1 MKRPLQHILPLA
13 LAGIVTLLP
22 AAAGASASPQ
32 AQAVLAQES
41 RWQAAVAKGDAKA
54 VGNVLAEDFVRVTFR
69 GSVRYRTDELA
80 DVVKNQPFVQR
91 NSEQTVNFAGSSV
104 AIVSGV
110 NTVSRGGRVTMRLRY
125 TDVYQKI
132 DGKWLAIWA
141 QDTPITA
148 P

>member
-1 MKRPLQHILPLA
+1 MKRTIQYILPLA
-13 LAGIVTLLP
+13 VAGIVALLP
-22 AAAGASASPQ
+22 VVAESSASPQ

-54 VGNVLAEDFVRVTFR
+54 LGSVLAEDFVRVTDR

-80 DVVKNQPFVQR
+80 DVAKKKPYEQR
-91 NSEQTVNFAGSSV
+91 TSEQTVNFAGSSV

-110 NTVSRGGRVTMRLRY
+110 DTVSQGGRVTRRLRY

-132 DGKWLAIWA
+132 GGTWLAVWA